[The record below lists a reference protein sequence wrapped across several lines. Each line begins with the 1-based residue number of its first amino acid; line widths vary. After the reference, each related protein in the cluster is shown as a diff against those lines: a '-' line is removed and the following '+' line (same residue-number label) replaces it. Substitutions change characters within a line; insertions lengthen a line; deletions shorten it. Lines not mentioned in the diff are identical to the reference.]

1 MVMKAS
7 KSARTSAAGEAE
19 FPTVREKTNLPNHL
33 PYQIIHVS
41 SLLSLGVSR
50 LFQARFKLGIREWR
64 VLAILGHYGPSS
76 AAELVGQAAFDKATI
91 SRAVQRL
98 EKDGLVRRAPH
109 PSDARRQL
117 IYLTEKGVALHDEV
131 APISRLRRRIVES
144 ALTPEERDILAVVLE
159 KLRKQLEWLN
169 REEEADIAQYAEREG
184 HAEGDAADR
193 AD

>member
-1 MVMKAS
+1 MVTKTS
-7 KSARTSAAGEAE
+7 KSAGIPSASEAE
-19 FPTVREKTNLPNHL
+19 FPAVREKTNLPNHL
-33 PYQIIHVS
+33 PYQLIHVS

-50 LFQARFKLGIREWR
+50 LFQARFQLGIREWR

-98 EKDGLVRRAPH
+98 EKDGYVRRAPH

-117 IYLTEKGVALHDEV
+117 IYLTASGVALHDAV

-144 ALTPEERDILAVVLE
+144 ALTPEERETLAIVLE

-169 REEEADIAQYAEREG
+169 REEEADIAAYAEREG
-184 HAEGDAADR
+184 HAVDEGDTR
-193 AD
+193 